1 LAASRR
7 LGLTESPGLLYAVAR
22 MSVCIPA
29 GCACRALLCI
39 YLHSLMLSV
48 LCSRYRLP
56 APVATVHVLAGSC
69 SLGRYAW
76 APKGQVGMH
85 GQSAGGAQPDLID
98 ACKRWFCWK
107 QTLWGPWQAAAC
119 LAGGRRRRARA
130 ARPVAAVCF
139 SCARGS
145 APAPTCY
152 CVAVA
157 EASSVVLSVGC
168 SCCALTVQ
176 GHVHCM
182 PGASMLQHLGL
193 GGFGFCLPTQ
203 G

>member
-1 LAASRR
+1 MCQYALYPCMHEFLCALPGDCPRCGWQGTPACGCIAGATSQGCALAASRR

-39 YLHSLMLSV
+39 YLHSLTLSV

-69 SLGRYAW
+69 SLGSYAW
-76 APKGQVGMH
+76 APKGQVAVH

-145 APAPTCY
+145 APAPTC
-152 CVAVA
+152 
-157 EASSVVLSVGC
+157 
-168 SCCALTVQ
+168 
-176 GHVHCM
+176 
-182 PGASMLQHLGL
+182 
-193 GGFGFCLPTQ
+193 
-203 G
+203 